1 MILIFYLFTVL
12 AYFLTIRSILVK
24 GIEFDIDH
32 FFEFIIIILSG
43 FMPFLNVFMTLLLIW
58 ESKLYIFPITNGDQI
73 LRKILF
79 VKDKRDKN
87 EIERKGHSKTFKR

>member
-87 EIERKGHSKTFKR
+87 EIKRKGHSKTFKR